1 MRQLK
6 PGDQKKHSMAY
17 RLSADVLAFIHFAF
31 ILFVLFGG
39 FMVLWRRW
47 LAWLHLPAVAW
58 GMLVEFTGWICP
70 LTPWEQALRVKAGEK
85 GYSGGFIEHYLA
97 ALIYPAGL
105 TPTIQTVFGLLVFIV
120 NLGIYAWVFGPMR
133 AKK

>member
-1 MRQLK
+1 
-6 PGDQKKHSMAY
+6 MAY
-17 RLSADVLAFIHFAF
+17 RLSADALVLVHFAF

-39 FMVLWRRW
+39 FLVLWRRW

-70 LTPWEQALRVKAGEK
+70 LTPWEQALRAKAGES
-85 GYSGGFIEHYLA
+85 GYGGGFIEHYLL

-105 TPTIQTVFGLLVFIV
+105 TPAVQTVLGAGVAIT
-120 NLGIYAWVFGPMR
+120 NLGVYAWIAWRTRKGT
-133 AKK
+133 